1 MSDQYYNQNDQNDQ
15 SSWVASGG
23 PETGVGREAPWQQQQ
38 QPQGGY
44 EQPGIEIPQGQQPLG
59 NAGGGGG
66 LLGGPL
72 NGVRQA
78 VENQIYQA
86 IDHYGSQVPGG
97 HQFTPEAKNAVAGI
111 LDNLQ
116 RQLEAQAANR
126 MGGLG
131 GLGGLGGSLF
141 GEGGN
146 QGSNQ
151 SGQGGQGQL

>member
-1 MSDQYYNQNDQNDQ
+1 MKRGIKAIR
-15 SSWVASGG
+15 VAGAR
-23 PETGVGREAPWQQQQ
+23 P
-38 QPQGGY
+38 
-44 EQPGIEIPQGQQPLG
+44 PGIFRGRAARLPGRRRRPCRAIR
-59 NAGGGGG
+59 AAACSVAHWVID
-66 LLGGPL
+66 
-72 NGVRQA
+72 VRLA

-97 HQFTPEAKNAVAGI
+97 EHFTPEAKNAASGI

-131 GLGGLGGSLF
+131 SGLFGE

-146 QGSNQ
+146 QGS
-151 SGQGGQGQL
+151 QL

>member
-1 MSDQYYNQNDQNDQ
+1 MPQRFYEEENQGDQ
-15 SSWVASGG
+15 SGWTAPAGNI
-23 PETGVGREAPWQQQQ
+23 PGRGSQTPQAPQT
-38 QPQGGY
+38 PM
-44 EQPGIEIPQGQQPLG
+44 PGNQ
-59 NAGGGGG
+59 GGG
-66 LLGGPL
+66 LLGGAL
-72 NGVRQA
+72 GGVRQA

-97 HQFTPEAKNAVAGI
+97 ERFTPEAKNAVSGI

-131 GLGGLGGSLF
+131 SGLF

-146 QGSNQ
+146 QG
-151 SGQGGQGQL
+151 GQL

>member
-1 MSDQYYNQNDQNDQ
+1 MPEQFFDQSGQNDQ

-23 PETGVGREAPWQQQQ
+23 PETGTGREAPLQQ
-38 QPQGGY
+38 QPGMGIPGGP
-44 EQPGIEIPQGQQPLG
+44 QPV
-59 NAGGGGG
+59 GGEGGG

-97 HQFTPEAKNAVAGI
+97 HQFTPEAKNAVSGI

-131 GLGGLGGSLF
+131 GSLF

-146 QGSNQ
+146 Q
-151 SGQGGQGQL
+151 SGGGQL